1 MGRMVSDNGTT
12 IHGGIIVMACVA
24 GVFSILDVVVA
35 GVSEA
40 PVSHYL
46 GEGRP
51 NLPSPPDAV
60 QKSSTESSIMAHSE
74 VDDTLRVKPI
84 KAAPS
89 LPLLGKSLKP
99 PK

>member
-12 IHGGIIVMACVA
+12 VHGGIIVMACVA
-24 GVFSILDVVVA
+24 RAFSILDVVVA

-40 PVSHYL
+40 PVSCYL

-60 QKSSTESSIMAHSE
+60 
-74 VDDTLRVKPI
+74 
-84 KAAPS
+84 
-89 LPLLGKSLKP
+89 
-99 PK
+99 